1 MFAIDEEGGMMNSL
15 FDPDFLTQYPGA
27 MALAATGDPQL
38 VYEILRAIAIE
49 IKKIGFSIILGPVL
63 DVVTKLSHQLVG
75 VRSFGTT
82 IEDVVKYG
90 RMCAQGLQDGGLFTV
105 KHFPGIG
112 NATVDSLLELPM
124 MGDSLEQLRH
134 FNVVPF
140 EMLINEGLL
149 DGISAAGC
157 GVPNISPDETH
168 ACLSPVV
175 INQLLRQE
183 LNFDGFVISECL
195 EMEALY
201 HSVGLGQG

>member
-1 MFAIDEEGGMMNSL
+1 M
-15 FDPDFLTQYPGA
+15 
-27 MALAATGDPQL
+27 
-38 VYEILRAIAIE
+38 
-49 IKKIGFSIILGPVL
+49 
-63 DVVTKLSHQLVG
+63 
-75 VRSFGTT
+75 
-82 IEDVVKYG
+82 VKYG
-90 RMCAQGLQDGGLFTV
+90 RMCPRVTGWRVVYRGET
-105 KHFPGIG
+105 FPGIG
-112 NATVDSLLELPM
+112 NAAVDSLLELPM

-201 HSVGLGQG
+201 HSVG